1 MKEKRAYLQAGKE
14 AEVQRLSIQA
24 GVWEKEA
31 YSMLDE
37 IGVQSGW
44 QCVDLGCGPVGIL
57 EPLSK
62 KVGHKGRV
70 VGIESDPIHI
80 IAATRMIQEK
90 ELSNVEVVLQ
100 NAYKNL
106 LACHSFDLTHAR
118 FIFTQAGQDAQLF
131 ENMINLTRPGGV
143 VAFQESDLSSWNCI
157 PSHPAW
163 EKIKKALI
171 AIFELHGSGINAIER
186 NLMLFKEANM
196 QEVQT
201 RTAMI
206 ALPKEHAYR
215 MGMNQLARVLRD
227 SIIENG
233 IIKADEFDQAL
244 QQCDV
249 LTNDPNVSVTSY
261 TLVQLWGTVPSKNQ

>member
-1 MKEKRAYLQAGKE
+1 MKEQRIYLQTGKN

-24 GVWEKEA
+24 AVWEKEA

-37 IGVQSGW
+37 IGVQPGW
-44 QCVDLGCGPVGIL
+44 LCVDLGCGPVGIL

-62 KVGHKGRV
+62 KVGLRGRV
-70 VGIESDPIHI
+70 VGIESDPIHLM
-80 IAATRMIQEK
+80 AATKMIQEK
-90 ELSNVEVVLQ
+90 KLSNVEVVLQ

-106 LACHSFDLTHAR
+106 LTCHSFDLTHAR
-118 FIFTQAGQDAQLF
+118 FVFTLAGQDAQLF
-131 ENMINLTRPGGV
+131 ENMINLTRQGGV

-171 AIFELHGSGINAIER
+171 AIFELHGSGMNAIER
-186 NLMLFKEANM
+186 HLSLFKEENI
-196 QEVQT
+196 QDLQT
-201 RTAMI
+201 RTAIMT
-206 ALPKEHAYR
+206 LPKGHAYR

-227 SIIENG
+227 SILENG
-233 IIKADEFDQAL
+233 IIKADEFDQAP

-249 LTNDPNVSVTSY
+249 LMNDPNVSVTSY
-261 TLVQLWGTVPSKNQ
+261 TLVQLWGTVSSKNQ